1 MKLIF
6 DKPLGIGN
14 PYSPSQKCIW
24 STIIG
29 AGASLLGNWLG
40 NEQQAGYTKEQQ
52 KLQSKLNREEMEHS
66 MNLQKNYQNMLWNQG
81 AARQV
86 NGMKNAGLNPAMVGG
101 TALGGASGS
110 GGVAKPS
117 SGASGP
123 AGSPGTKL
131 GSEAVASAMNVQ
143 QTQSNVE
150 LNKSQADLNEA
161 NAEYLKSKTT
171 GQNNINSKF
180 EETYLRDAKEQEA
193 RTKAYGEQAYASHQQ
208 GMLFGEQAKSEQKRQ
223 LLLENQAK
231 EAYAAA
237 QLAYAKCD
245 EVRSIIQKNFTE
257 RYVMLSRL
265 RQEIMNGMASRLKM
279 KSETFK
285 NYADTYANM
294 CLAESKVMRDE
305 WEEKLAKQE
314 LEFNEKYGR
323 WIQRF
328 KVVRGF
334 SGLASDVVVSFI
346 GGKYVGK
353 LMDKFSGKK

>member
-6 DKPLGIGN
+6 DKPLGNGN
-14 PYSPSQKCIW
+14 PYAPSQKCIW
-24 STIIG
+24 SALIG
-29 AGASLLGNWLG
+29 AGASLLGNMLG
-40 NEQQAGYTKEQQ
+40 SEQQAGYTKEQQ
-52 KLQSKLNREEMEHS
+52 KLQSKLNRQEMQHS
-66 MNLQKNYQNMLWNQG
+66 MALQENYQNMLWNKG
-81 AARQV
+81 AAKTV
-86 NGMKNAGLNPAMVGG
+86 SGMKHAGLNPAMAGG
-101 TALGGASGS
+101 TSLGGASGS
-110 GGVAKPS
+110 GGVAKPG

-123 AGSPGTKL
+123 SASPGAKL

-143 QTQSNVE
+143 QTESNVE

-171 GQNNINSKF
+171 EQNNVNSKF
-180 EETYLRDAKEQEA
+180 EETYLREAKEQEA

-208 GMLFGEQAKSEQKRQ
+208 GMLFGEQAKSEKKRQ
-223 LLLENQAK
+223 QLLENQAK
-231 EAYAAA
+231 EANAAA
-237 QLAYAKCD
+237 QLAIERCA
-245 EVRSIIQKNFTE
+245 EVRANIQKGYTE

-265 RQEIMNGMASRLKM
+265 RQDIMNGMASRLKM

-353 LMDKFSGKK
+353 VIDKFSGKK